1 MHRFMIYFKN
11 HNHTPEDA
19 YELLLKARKL
29 VESIKISIRD
39 LRISTKH
46 IEIDVSVP
54 LMSDLENVKSRLILL
69 GEFIEVD
76 EVCERN
82 LTKEN
87 ALLLSKDLFNGEK
100 YWSTHEVLEGL
111 WKISTGG
118 EKDLLNGIILVAAAM
133 VHFQKNEIGIGIS
146 ILKRAMVK
154 LSKSKSTYYDFD
166 MDLLKK
172 NITYLINTSRIHIFT
187 I

>member
-1 MHRFMIYFKN
+1 MRSSRDSGKFLPEEKKIYKR
-11 HNHTPEDA
+11 
-19 YELLLKARKL
+19 YYSL
-29 VESIKISIRD
+29 
-39 LRISTKH
+39 
-46 IEIDVSVP
+46 
-54 LMSDLENVKSRLILL
+54 
-69 GEFIEVD
+69 
-76 EVCERN
+76 
-82 LTKEN
+82 
-87 ALLLSKDLFNGEK
+87 
-100 YWSTHEVLEGL
+100 
-111 WKISTGG
+111 
-118 EKDLLNGIILVAAAM
+118 AAAM